1 MRLIASHGSLCVFG
15 GGQRACKCSP
25 RLPPLA
31 SPHRCVFGAC
41 IYGWQARGIELLPL
55 LVKHATRIVHEARVT
70 GVRFECADLLC
81 CDLRELDVV
90 MLASQCWDAALV
102 GAVRAKLLTELAEG
116 SLVVDY
122 TDGLGRR
129 DGASDDAQVQR
140 RDFHLELT
148 VEAPVSWDGSHRF
161 YVWRVL

>member
-1 MRLIASHGSLCVFG
+1 
-15 GGQRACKCSP
+15 
-25 RLPPLA
+25 
-31 SPHRCVFGAC
+31 
-41 IYGWQARGIELLPL
+41 
-55 LVKHATRIVHEARVT
+55 
-70 GVRFECADLLC
+70 
-81 CDLRELDVV
+81 

-116 SLVVDY
+116 SLVVDYTDGLGRRDGASLAEGSLEVDY

>member
-1 MRLIASHGSLCVFG
+1 
-15 GGQRACKCSP
+15 
-25 RLPPLA
+25 
-31 SPHRCVFGAC
+31 
-41 IYGWQARGIELLPL
+41 
-55 LVKHATRIVHEARVT
+55 
-70 GVRFECADLLC
+70 
-81 CDLRELDVV
+81 

-148 VEAPVSWDGSHRF
+148 VEAPVSWDGSHCF